1 MASDEQAQ
9 PDTAGV
15 AHWLDLRLNGKSI
28 SPRQQQVL
36 GVLRAQP
43 RLVSY
48 SSVTD
53 VAVAANSNAST
64 VTRTAQSL
72 GYHGWADFQVEFRS
86 RYLASLSAIE
96 VAAEHGAAA
105 HDPCQRALATDQ
117 QHLAHLARTV
127 STSTVLRIAEAI
139 VRARRTL
146 VIASGSYAVPGRALA
161 HNVGIAGY
169 EIRLLE
175 DNAALSNVIA
185 TIGPED
191 VAVIFSLWRVYDSTV
206 RAIEI
211 AAEAGAFLVVI
222 TDDDSSAVA
231 KHADALV
238 RVPSEGAGFFPSL
251 VPSLAVAQAIVVEV
265 AAVNTEH
272 SLNSIRAAEQTWDR
286 MQIMRPR

>member
-1 MASDEQAQ
+1 VAGDEQAR
-9 PDTAGV
+9 PDAAV
-15 AHWLDLRLNGKSI
+15 ARWLDLRLNGRSI

-53 VAVAANSNAST
+53 VAVAAHSNAST

-105 HDPCQRALATDQ
+105 HDPCQRALTTDQ

-127 STSTVLRIAEAI
+127 STGTVLRIAEAI
-139 VRARRTL
+139 ATARRTL
-146 VIASGSYAVPGRALA
+146 VIAGGSYAVPGRALA

-175 DNAALSNVIA
+175 DNAALSNAIA
-185 TIGPED
+185 KIGPED
-191 VAVIFSLWRVYDSTV
+191 VAVVFSLWRVYDSTV
-206 RAIEI
+206 RAVEI
-211 AAEAGAFLVVI
+211 AAEAGAFVAVI

-231 KHADALV
+231 EHADALV

-265 AAVNTEH
+265 AAVDTGH
-272 SLNSIRAAEQTWDR
+272 SLNSIRAAEQAWDR